1 VGNFGVSEAQI
12 VVAAT
17 VASTAFG
24 WMAGRNIYKMQGPS
38 AAMGGLI
45 GFSGGMG
52 LAMQNSW
59 GARPACH
66 VLAAHRP
73 TNACSTQLTP
83 VLHVGEHARV
93 NCSLPAQQRQP

>member
-1 VGNFGVSEAQI
+1 MSNFGVSEVSI

-24 WMAGRNIYKMQGPS
+24 MMAGRNIYKMQGPS
-38 AAMGGLI
+38 SVMGGLI

-66 VLAAHRP
+66 RCHSP
-73 TNACSTQLTP
+73 KN
-83 VLHVGEHARV
+83 
-93 NCSLPAQQRQP
+93 NC